1 MERNPL
7 LPLPDGMLI
16 EQIQITEAGVL
27 ISVVATHP
35 TSCCPLC
42 SSLSSSIHSIYS
54 RTLQDVPCAGRQI
67 QLLLTVRKFF
77 CHNPVCSRK
86 IFTERVPQFVK
97 PWARMTIRLVLA
109 LQSIGLATSG
119 KAGKRL
125 AERLSIQTSRQTVLR
140 RIMDLAPRPR
150 GSILY
155 LGLDDFSFRRGHRY
169 GTICVDL
176 ESHRVIDVLPDR
188 RAETVVQWMRQHPD
202 ITVVSRD
209 RGGEYASAARDAAP
223 QAIQIADRFH
233 LYRNLVEAVEL
244 LLARCRA
251 EIRKNAK
258 AKAQEEHKSEA
269 LTPLLYEHAE
279 VIAIENWKPEPEMCD
294 ERARLARRA
303 QRYDRYQQV
312 RTLYEQGLGFD
323 FDCSPGGEK
332 QANYRT
338 VDQGG
343 GVP

>member
-42 SSLSSSIHSIYS
+42 SSFSSSIHSIYS

-67 QLLLTVRKFF
+67 QLLLTVRRFF

-150 GSILY
+150 GSVLY
-155 LGLDDFSFRRGHRY
+155 LGLDDFSA
-169 GTICVDL
+169 
-176 ESHRVIDVLPDR
+176 SRVATGMELFAWIW
-188 RAETVVQWMRQHPD
+188 RA
-202 ITVVSRD
+202 
-209 RGGEYASAARDAAP
+209 
-223 QAIQIADRFH
+223 IA
-233 LYRNLVEAVEL
+233 L
-244 LLARCRA
+244 LMCCLTA
-251 EIRKNAK
+251 E
-258 AKAQEEHKSEA
+258 
-269 LTPLLYEHAE
+269 P
-279 VIAIENWKPEPEMCD
+279 
-294 ERARLARRA
+294 RLWSC
-303 QRYDRYQQV
+303 
-312 RTLYEQGLGFD
+312 G
-323 FDCSPGGEK
+323 
-332 QANYRT
+332 
-338 VDQGG
+338 
-343 GVP
+343 